1 MLLKENMCIIA
12 IAYRVHPAY
21 PLVIASNRDE
31 FYDRP
36 TAPLEYWETHP
47 EILAGRDLKSFGTW
61 LGVNKKG
68 KIAAVTNYREPKAA
82 NNTGKS
88 RGALVFDFLADDIP
102 ADTYLKRVEDQ
113 KNDFNG
119 FNLIAG
125 TVHGLFWYS
134 NRNSGITALPPGIQA
149 ISNNLLN
156 TPWPKVE
163 KIRQGFSTIICNN
176 TRIDPEI
183 LFDLLKDQSKPP
195 DDQLPDTGIGK
206 TWEKVL
212 SPVFIKSDIYG
223 TRCSSVILIDN
234 AGKVMVY
241 ERTFEGGETALT
253 RCFEFILMDP

>member
-1 MLLKENMCIIA
+1 MCIIA

-36 TAPLEYWETHP
+36 TAPLEYWDTHP

-61 LGVNKKG
+61 LGVNKNG
-68 KIAAVTNYREPKAA
+68 KIAAVTNYREPSAT
-82 NNTGKS
+82 NNAGKS

-102 ADTYLKRVEDQ
+102 ADAYLKRIEDQ
-113 KNDFNG
+113 KNKFNG

-125 TVHGLFWYS
+125 TVNGLFWYS
-134 NRNSGITALPPGIQA
+134 NRNSGITALSPGIQA

-163 KIRQGFSTIICNN
+163 KIRQGFSAIIRND
-176 TRIDPEI
+176 TPIDPDT
-183 LFDLLKDQSKPP
+183 LFDLLKDQSRPP
-195 DDQLPDTGIGK
+195 DAQLPDTGIGK

-212 SPVFIKSDIYG
+212 SPVFIKSEIYG

-234 AGKVMVY
+234 AGNVLFC
-241 ERTFEGGETALT
+241 ERTFEAGETAFT
-253 RCFEFILMDP
+253 RCFDFISADP